1 MALLNTWASQ
11 QDQATLSPLSRL
23 LNNYI
28 QKGDAPL
35 AYLMRGDPQGLW
47 KNLNTPKPV
56 NTTQDMTDLALGLVG
71 SVKPVGDVSKGILS
85 QYVPGV
91 RAGEELIVQH
101 NLTPQKLIAAQELG
115 GMPVPSLA
123 ISKASN
129 PLVNFGDI
137 SLIGSKEM
145 AMPSGS
151 NPVFRSDAYTKKK
164 PNILYD
170 ISSKGQENLK
180 KEFGGLLDE
189 VPRGDFKFSQ
199 LVDDFSERKNN
210 PLVEAKFLKEKGIL
224 PDKNA
229 YDNDYKFF
237 SDVNVLK
244 NANEAEYE
252 NWLGNFDRKLPEIGV
267 NVEPKLFKGY
277 TNAGYRKYAP
287 ATLENIVKEMKGG
300 AGTEGFNYG
309 VGNVRALVTPKFKN
323 LTEIKGSRE
332 RIIGSEDFK
341 AVKEKF
347 NDAYFD
353 LTGRLKE
360 VNPDFDANSAILDI
374 AETRNYN
381 LFDEMY
387 KDAPKNLKADIGAY
401 LDSLKSMPTEYFE
414 IKPQRA
420 VGIGEFK
427 GAIIPKDLNPQ
438 AKGILENSGIKDI
451 YEYAT
456 PEERAS
462 LFNKFGSQ
470 MFGVGVG
477 VPLGTGLLQDNR
489 Q

>member
-28 QKGDAPL
+28 QQGNAPL
-35 AYLMRGDPQGLW
+35 SYLMRGDPQGLW

-71 SVKPVGDVSKGILS
+71 SVKPVGDVTKGILS

-101 NLTPQKLIAAQELG
+101 NLTPEKLVAANKLG

-123 ISKASN
+123 ISKVSE
-129 PLVNFGDI
+129 PLSGFGDI

-145 AMPSGS
+145 AIPSAK
-151 NPVFRSDAYTKKK
+151 NPVFRSDAYTKRS
-164 PNILYD
+164 PGIDYNIDYK
-170 ISSKGQENLK
+170 SQQNLK
-180 KEFGGLLDE
+180 GVLGDTLNK
-189 VPRGDFKFSQ
+189 VPNAERDFSR
-199 LVDDFSERKNN
+199 LVDEYKDREYNN
-210 PLVEAKFLKEKGIL
+210 LYVAKFLDEKGIL
-224 PDKNA
+224 PTNIE
-229 YDNDYKFF
+229 NNYKFDATLNELR
-237 SDVNVLK
+237 S
-244 NANEAEYE
+244 ANRKEYE
-252 NWLGNFDRKLPEIGV
+252 NWLMNFESKLPEAGV
-267 NVEPKLFKGY
+267 NVQERIFKGY
-277 TNAGYRKYAP
+277 TPSGNRRYAP
-287 ATLENIVKEMKGG
+287 VTLENVVKEMKGG
-300 AGTEGFNYG
+300 ASTEGWNYG

-323 LTEIKGSRE
+323 LTEIKGSRDK
-332 RIIGSEDFK
+332 ILSESDFTPI
-341 AVKEKF
+341 KEKF

-353 LTGRLKE
+353 LTKRLKE
-360 VNPDFDANSAILDI
+360 VNPQFDADNAILDI
-374 AETRNYN
+374 AETRSYSI
-381 LFDEMY
+381 LDDYY
-387 KDAPKNLKADIGAY
+387 KDAPKNLKADISAY
-401 LDSLKSMPTEYFE
+401 LDSLKSMPTGYFE

-420 VGIGEFK
+420 VNIGEFK
-427 GAIIPKDLNPQ
+427 GAIVPKDLSPQ
-438 AKGILENSGIKDI
+438 AKGILESSGIKDI

-462 LFNKFGSQ
+462 LFNKFGNQ

>member
-28 QKGDAPL
+28 QQGDAPL

-71 SVKPVGDVSKGILS
+71 SVKPVGDISKGLLS

-101 NLTPQKLIAAQELG
+101 NLSPEKLIAANKLG

-123 ISKASN
+123 ISKVSE
-129 PLVNFGDI
+129 PLSGFGDI

-145 AMPSGS
+145 AMPSAK
-151 NPVFRSDAYTKKK
+151 NPVFRSDAYTKRS
-164 PNILYD
+164 PGIDYNINYK
-170 ISSKGQENLK
+170 SRENLK
-180 KEFGGLLDE
+180 GLLDDVIQK
-189 VPRGDFKFSQ
+189 VPSGERDFNNLIHEYGD
-199 LVDDFSERKNN
+199 RKYND
-210 PLVEAKFLKEKGIL
+210 LLTSKFLDEQGLLPSKEL
-224 PDKNA
+224 FDS
-229 YDNDYKFF
+229 DYKFY
-237 SDVNVLK
+237 SNLK
-244 NANEAEYE
+244 ELRRANEPAYE
-252 NWLGNFDRKLPEIGV
+252 NWLMNFESKLPESGV
-267 NVEPKLFKGY
+267 NVEEKIFKGY
-277 TNAGYRKYAP
+277 TPSGNRKYAP
-287 ATLENIVKEMKGG
+287 LTLENVVKEMKGG
-300 AGTEGFNYG
+300 ASTEGWNYG
-309 VGNVRALVTPKFKN
+309 VGNIRALVTPKFKN
-323 LTEIKGSRE
+323 LTEIKGSRDK
-332 RIIGSEDFK
+332 ILSENDFTPI
-341 AVKEKF
+341 KEKF

-353 LTGRLKE
+353 LTKRLKE
-360 VNPDFDANSAILDI
+360 VNPQFDADNAILDI
-374 AETRNYN
+374 AETRSYSI
-381 LFDEMY
+381 LDDYY
-387 KDAPKNLKADIGAY
+387 KDAPKNLKADISAY
-401 LDSLKSMPTEYFE
+401 LDSLKSMPTGYFE

-427 GAIIPKDLNPQ
+427 GAIVPKDLSPQ
-438 AKGILENSGIKDI
+438 AKGILESSGIKDI

-462 LFNKFGSQ
+462 LFNKFGNQ

>member
-28 QKGDAPL
+28 QQGNAPL
-35 AYLMRGDPQGLW
+35 SYLMRGDPQGLW

-71 SVKPVGDVSKGILS
+71 SVKPVGDVTKGILS

-101 NLTPQKLIAAQELG
+101 NLTPEKLVAANKLG

-123 ISKASN
+123 ISKVSE
-129 PLVNFGDI
+129 PLSGFGDI

-145 AMPSGS
+145 AIPSAK
-151 NPVFRSDAYTKKK
+151 NPVFRSDAYTKRS
-164 PNILYD
+164 PGIDYNIDYK
-170 ISSKGQENLK
+170 SQQNLK
-180 KEFGGLLDE
+180 GVLGDTLNK
-189 VPRGDFKFSQ
+189 VPNAERDFSR
-199 LVDDFSERKNN
+199 LVDEYKDREYNN
-210 PLVEAKFLKEKGIL
+210 LYVAKFLDEKGIL
-224 PDKNA
+224 PTNIE
-229 YDNDYKFF
+229 NNYKFDATLNELR
-237 SDVNVLK
+237 S
-244 NANEAEYE
+244 ANRKEYE
-252 NWLGNFDRKLPEIGV
+252 NWLMNFESKLPEAGV
-267 NVEPKLFKGY
+267 NVQERIFKGY
-277 TNAGYRKYAP
+277 TPSGNRRYAP
-287 ATLENIVKEMKGG
+287 VTLENVVKEMKGG
-300 AGTEGFNYG
+300 ASTEGWNYG

-323 LTEIKGSRE
+323 LTEIKGSRDK
-332 RIIGSEDFK
+332 ILSESDFTPI
-341 AVKEKF
+341 KEKF

-353 LTGRLKE
+353 LTKRLKE
-360 VNPDFDANSAILDI
+360 VNPQFDADNAILDI
-374 AETRNYN
+374 AETRSYSI
-381 LFDEMY
+381 LDDYY
-387 KDAPKNLKADIGAY
+387 KDAPKNLKADISAY
-401 LDSLKSMPTEYFE
+401 LNSLKSMPTGYFE

-420 VGIGEFK
+420 VDIGEFK
-427 GAIIPKDLNPQ
+427 GAIVPKDLSPQ
-438 AKGILENSGIKDI
+438 AKGILESSGIKDI

-462 LFNKFGSQ
+462 LFNKFGNQ

>member
-11 QDQATLSPLSRL
+11 QDQATLSPLDRL

-28 QKGDAPL
+28 QQGNAPL
-35 AYLMRGDPQGLW
+35 SYLLRGDPQGLW

-101 NLTPQKLIAAQELG
+101 NLTPEKLVAANKLG

-123 ISKASN
+123 ISKVSE
-129 PLVNFGDI
+129 PLSGFGDI

-145 AMPSGS
+145 AIPSAK
-151 NPVFRSDAYTKKK
+151 NPVFRSDAYTKRS
-164 PNILYD
+164 PGIDYNIDYK
-170 ISSKGQENLK
+170 SQQNLK
-180 KEFGGLLDE
+180 GVLGDTLNK
-189 VPRGDFKFSQ
+189 VPNAERDFSR
-199 LVDDFSERKNN
+199 LVDEYKDREYNN
-210 PLVEAKFLKEKGIL
+210 LYVAKFLDEKGIL
-224 PDKNA
+224 PTNIE
-229 YDNDYKFF
+229 NNYKFDATLNELR
-237 SDVNVLK
+237 S
-244 NANEAEYE
+244 ANRKEYE
-252 NWLGNFDRKLPEIGV
+252 NWLINFESKLPEAGV
-267 NVEPKLFKGY
+267 NVQERIFKGY
-277 TNAGYRKYAP
+277 TPSGNRRYAP
-287 ATLENIVKEMKGG
+287 VTLENVVKEMKGG
-300 AGTEGFNYG
+300 ASTEGWNYG

-323 LTEIKGSRE
+323 LTEIKGSRDK
-332 RIIGSEDFK
+332 ILSESDFTPI
-341 AVKEKF
+341 KEKF

-353 LTGRLKE
+353 LTKRLKE
-360 VNPDFDANSAILDI
+360 VNPQFDADNAILDI
-374 AETRNYN
+374 AETRSYSI
-381 LFDEMY
+381 LDDYY
-387 KDAPKNLKADIGAY
+387 KDAPKNLKADISAY
-401 LDSLKSMPTEYFE
+401 LNSLKSMPTGYFE

-420 VGIGEFK
+420 VDIGEFK
-427 GAIIPKDLNPQ
+427 GAIVPKDLSPQ
-438 AKGILENSGIKDI
+438 AKGILESSGIKDI

-462 LFNKFGSQ
+462 LFNKFGNQ

>member
-28 QKGDAPL
+28 QQGNAPL
-35 AYLMRGDPQGLW
+35 SYLMRGDPQGLW

-71 SVKPVGDVSKGILS
+71 SVKPVGDVTKGILS

-101 NLTPQKLIAAQELG
+101 NLTPEKLVAANKLG

-123 ISKASN
+123 ISKVSE
-129 PLVNFGDI
+129 PLSGFGDI

-145 AMPSGS
+145 AIPSAK
-151 NPVFRSDAYTKKK
+151 NPVFRSDAYTKRS
-164 PNILYD
+164 PGIDYNIDYK
-170 ISSKGQENLK
+170 SQQNLK
-180 KEFGGLLDE
+180 GVLGDTLNK
-189 VPRGDFKFSQ
+189 VPNAERDFSR
-199 LVDDFSERKNN
+199 LVDEYKDREYNN
-210 PLVEAKFLKEKGIL
+210 LYVAKFLDEKGIL
-224 PDKNA
+224 PTNIE
-229 YDNDYKFF
+229 NNYKFDATLNELR
-237 SDVNVLK
+237 S
-244 NANEAEYE
+244 ANRKEYE
-252 NWLGNFDRKLPEIGV
+252 NWLMNFESKLPEAGV
-267 NVEPKLFKGY
+267 NVQERIFKGY
-277 TNAGYRKYAP
+277 TPSGNRRYAP
-287 ATLENIVKEMKGG
+287 VTLENVVKEMKGG
-300 AGTEGFNYG
+300 ASTEGWNYG

-323 LTEIKGSRE
+323 LTEIKGSRHK
-332 RIIGSEDFK
+332 ILSESDFTPI
-341 AVKEKF
+341 KEKF

-353 LTGRLKE
+353 LTKRLKE
-360 VNPDFDANSAILDI
+360 VNPQFDADNAILDI
-374 AETRNYN
+374 AETRSYSI
-381 LFDEMY
+381 LDDYY
-387 KDAPKNLKADIGAY
+387 KDAPKNLKADISAY
-401 LDSLKSMPTEYFE
+401 LNSLKSMPTGYFE

-420 VGIGEFK
+420 VDIGEFK
-427 GAIIPKDLNPQ
+427 GAIVPKDLSPQ
-438 AKGILENSGIKDI
+438 AKGILESSGIKDI

-462 LFNKFGSQ
+462 LFNKFGNQ

-477 VPLGTGLLQDNR
+477 IPLGTGLLQDNR